1 MDTIN
6 NFVVGSGGD
15 ILDFSG
21 LLGNNSTA
29 TSAASTDL
37 AEDNDNAYTANAS
50 VTLGGDD
57 NAKIAF
63 LVDANS
69 DKDDITTA
77 SGLLNALADGLEN
90 TQVLV

>member
-1 MDTIN
+1 VDTIN

-37 AEDNDNAYTANAS
+37 AEDND
-50 VTLGGDD
+50 
-57 NAKIAF
+57 
-63 LVDANS
+63 
-69 DKDDITTA
+69 
-77 SGLLNALADGLEN
+77 
-90 TQVLV
+90 